1 MILVTN
7 KTSLSFVTN
16 NPHAFRSALII
27 ASLHFVWNK
36 GDLQQ
41 FKSTFLV
48 HKVHAIRM
56 VNEWMATKDSS
67 LFTSIVRQVATLCF
81 AEVSYSI
88 SHSVITLTW

>member
-1 MILVTN
+1 MPVAN
-7 KTSLSFVTN
+7 KASLSFVTN
-16 NPHAFRSALII
+16 NAHAFRSALII

-48 HKVHAIRM
+48 HKVHSIRM

-81 AEVSYSI
+81 SEVSRSI
-88 SHSVITLTW
+88 FPTVALKH